1 MTGKW
6 SRWEWAP
13 ASSRKPRRWRP
24 RSCPGGSTSP
34 SARAGTTAGCGAP
47 ACTDTAFGTFGFDLD
62 GGEALT
68 RSARFAREWSGAGP
82 EAEEMLA
89 RVKAL
94 RDQRPLRGWE
104 DRTRRVFVIGDAAA
118 TT

>member
-1 MTGKW
+1 
-6 SRWEWAP
+6 
-13 ASSRKPRRWRP
+13 
-24 RSCPGGSTSP
+24 
-34 SARAGTTAGCGAP
+34 
-47 ACTDTAFGTFGFDLD
+47 
-62 GGEALT
+62 
-68 RSARFAREWSGAGP
+68 
-82 EAEEMLA
+82 MLA